1 MIANT
6 SIILYGAIVLL
17 VINIIW
23 LVRMEIRLK
32 KIFRGKKA
40 QDLEEI
46 MTGLRKDIDTLYGLE
61 KELDT
66 KAKNMDARIRTSLRG
81 IDTIRFNPFKDQ
93 GSNQIFAIGLL
104 NEEGTGVVLSS
115 LYSRDRVSVF
125 AKPIK
130 NGQPEYELTEEE
142 STVFKNA
149 LPK

>member
-93 GSNQIFAIGLL
+93 GSNQSFAIGLL

>member
-23 LVRMEIRLK
+23 LVRMEMRLK
-32 KIFRGKKA
+32 KVFRGKRA

-46 MTGLRKDIDTLYGLE
+46 MSGLRKDIDTLHNLE
-61 KELDT
+61 RDLDT
-66 KAKNMDARIRTSLRG
+66 RAKNMDARIRTSLRG

-93 GSNQIFAIGLL
+93 GSNQSFAIGLL
-104 NEEGTGVVLSS
+104 NEEGTGVVISS

-130 NGQPEYELTEEE
+130 KGQSEYELTEEE
-142 STVFKNA
+142 TIVFKNA

>member
-23 LVRMEIRLK
+23 LVRMEMRLK
-32 KIFRGKKA
+32 KVFRGKHA

-46 MTGLRKDIDTLYGLE
+46 MSGLRKDIDTLHTLE
-61 KELDT
+61 RDLDVRS
-66 KAKNMDARIRTSLRG
+66 KNMDARIRTSLRG

-93 GSNQIFAIGLL
+93 GSNQSFAIGLL
-104 NEEGTGVVLSS
+104 NEEGTGVVISS

-130 NGQPEYELTEEE
+130 KGQPEYDLTEEE
-142 STVFKNA
+142 SIVFKNA

>member
-61 KELDT
+61 KELDS

-93 GSNQIFAIGLL
+93 GSNQSFAIGLL

-142 STVFKNA
+142 ATVFKNA

>member
-93 GSNQIFAIGLL
+93 GSNQSFAIGLL

-142 STVFKNA
+142 SIVFKNA

>member
-32 KIFRGKKA
+32 KVFRGKRA

-46 MTGLRKDIDTLYGLE
+46 MSGLRKDIDTLHTLE
-61 KELDT
+61 RDLDVRS
-66 KAKNMDARIRTSLRG
+66 KNMDARIRTSLRG

-93 GSNQIFAIGLL
+93 GSNQSFAIGLL
-104 NEEGTGVVLSS
+104 NEEGTGVVISS

-130 NGQPEYELTEEE
+130 KGQPEYDLTEEE
-142 STVFKNA
+142 SIVFKNA

>member
-23 LVRMEIRLK
+23 LVRMEMRLK
-32 KIFRGKKA
+32 KVFRGKRA

-46 MTGLRKDIDTLYGLE
+46 MAGLRKDIDTLHELE
-61 KELDT
+61 RDLDAR
-66 KAKNMDARIRTSLRG
+66 AKNMDARIRTSLRG

-93 GSNQIFAIGLL
+93 GSNQSFAIGLL
-104 NEEGTGVVLSS
+104 NEEGTGVVISS

-130 NGQPEYELTEEE
+130 KGQSEYELTEEE
-142 STVFKNA
+142 ATVFKNA

>member
-17 VINIIW
+17 VINITW
-23 LVRMEIRLK
+23 LARMEMRLK
-32 KIFRGKKA
+32 KVFRGKRA

-46 MTGLRKDIDTLYGLE
+46 MVSLRKDIETLQTSE
-61 KELDT
+61 RELDAR
-66 KAKNMDARIRTSLRG
+66 AKNMDARIRTSIRG

-93 GSNQIFAIGLL
+93 GSNQSFAIGLL

-130 NGQPEYELTEEE
+130 KGQSEYELTEEE
-142 STVFKNA
+142 SIVFKNA